1 MPFFSN
7 LDHPDSSWVVVTSLP
22 GVLAQFV
29 LFNLVAS
36 ASVLTLEQKGER
48 RSRACEIERP
58 SIETR
63 KCHFTRLYTV
73 GSFPSSP
80 FACATQRSTG
90 NWHGY
95 YHHKS
100 LSDISLPVCYMQDCS
115 FSRFHKIKL
124 YKLQITVYLTVC
136 ISSKREDGGGGGGV
150 RQVRQQSEREL
161 TFLISQILL
170 SLVSLWVKT
179 FFLMNDHIRP
189 LQHTLKFNRQR
200 SYFGD
205 IPLFKLIIR
214 DTGIKRGF
222 MSLRLYKKIHY
233 LTREFRLKF
242 QAKTRHRKNS
252 EAMRYREILRGIHE

>member
-73 GSFPSSP
+73 GLFPSSP
-80 FACATQRSTG
+80 FACATERSTG

-136 ISSKREDGGGGGGV
+136 ISSKREDGGGGGLGRLGSRV
-150 RQVRQQSEREL
+150 NANSHSWYPRFFFPWCHSGWRHSSWWMTIFVLFSIPWNSIDKDL
-161 TFLISQILL
+161 TLATYPCLN
-170 SLVSLWVKT
+170 W
-179 FFLMNDHIRP
+179 
-189 LQHTLKFNRQR
+189 
-200 SYFGD
+200 
-205 IPLFKLIIR
+205 
-214 DTGIKRGF
+214 
-222 MSLRLYKKIHY
+222 
-233 LTREFRLKF
+233 
-242 QAKTRHRKNS
+242 
-252 EAMRYREILRGIHE
+252 